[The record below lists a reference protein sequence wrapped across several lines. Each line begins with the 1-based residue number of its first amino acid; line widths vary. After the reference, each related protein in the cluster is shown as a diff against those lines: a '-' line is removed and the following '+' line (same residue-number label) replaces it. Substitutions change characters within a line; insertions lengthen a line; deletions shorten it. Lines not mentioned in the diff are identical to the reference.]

1 MGEVL
6 SSGEILREAVLRSTV
21 TRELLIFGTELVID
35 LMALLRLQGWAR
47 SRSLLLSLPVL
58 RFPTGLL
65 NPSINRFIKR
75 FINFFGDARRV
86 ESTCLSP
93 IQCRYVGFLWMCLS
107 ILRATILMIGLYL
120 WAHRSIVFV
129 IESLLQA
136 VEVSILS
143 SHWRNLRSI
152 LLMTRSLD
160 DRISS
165 RICNTILCSLLLRA
179 LTQSRP
185 CGEVLNLYHL
195 LLLILL
201 CVVLVILRHRLMG
214 AQIL

>member
-1 MGEVL
+1 
-6 SSGEILREAVLRSTV
+6 
-21 TRELLIFGTELVID
+21 
-35 LMALLRLQGWAR
+35 
-47 SRSLLLSLPVL
+47 
-58 RFPTGLL
+58 
-65 NPSINRFIKR
+65 
-75 FINFFGDARRV
+75 
-86 ESTCLSP
+86 
-93 IQCRYVGFLWMCLS
+93 
-107 ILRATILMIGLYL
+107 MIGLYL

-185 CGEVLNLYHL
+185 RGEVLNLYHL

>member
-6 SSGEILREAVLRSTV
+6 SGGEILREAVLRSTV

-35 LMALLRLQGWAR
+35 LMALFRLQGWAS

-93 IQCRYVGFLWMCLS
+93 IQCRYVGFLWMWLG
-107 ILRATILMIGLYL
+107 ILTTTILMIRLYL
-120 WAHRSIVFV
+120 WAHRSIVLV
-129 IESLLQA
+129 VESLLQA
-136 VEVSILS
+136 VEVGILG

-165 RICNTILCSLLLRA
+165 RICNTILRSLLLRA
-179 LTQSRP
+179 LTQS
-185 CGEVLNLYHL
+185 
-195 LLLILL
+195 
-201 CVVLVILRHRLMG
+201 
-214 AQIL
+214 